1 MLAMQLLAP
10 WSVDENDPLVVSEL
24 PEPEPGPGQILLAV
38 RACGVCHTDLHTVE
52 GELALPHLPLTPGH
66 QVVGEVKA
74 LGKGVTRF
82 QVGDRVGVAWVHTTC
97 GVCRFCRCGQE
108 NLCEQAQFTG
118 LHAPGGYAGAMLAAA
133 DFAFALPAGFA
144 DEQAAPLLCAG
155 VIGYR
160 ALRLSQVQPGQRL
173 GLFGFGAS
181 AHLAI
186 QVARHRGCEVFV
198 FTRSAAHQ
206 EHAAALGALWTGAP
220 QEAPPFKLDAAINF
234 TPSGAV
240 TLDALRVLERGGTVA
255 MAGIHSSPIPEF
267 DYHLL
272 YGERQLRSVTNATR
286 QDAEELL
293 ALAAEIPLHTDV
305 EVFTLL
311 EANQVL
317 RRLKRSQITGA
328 AVLQCS

>member
-10 WSVDENDPLVVSEL
+10 WPVDHDDPLVVSEL
-24 PEPEPGPGQILLAV
+24 PEPEPGPGQILLTV

-52 GELALPHLPLTPGH
+52 GDLSLPRLPLVPGH
-66 QVVGEVKA
+66 QVVGVIKA
-74 LGKGVTRF
+74 LGAGVTRF
-82 QVGDRVGVAWVHTTC
+82 QVGDRVGVAWVHATC
-97 GVCRFCRCGQE
+97 GVCRFCRNGQE
-108 NLCEQAQFTG
+108 NLCAEARFTG
-118 LHAPGGYAGAMLAAA
+118 LHNHGGYAGAMLAQA

-181 AHLAI
+181 AHITI
-186 QVARHRGCEVFV
+186 QVARHLGCEVFV

-206 EHAAALGALWTGAP
+206 AHAAALGAVWTGAP
-220 QEAPPFKLDAAINF
+220 QETPPQPLDAAINF
-234 TPSGAV
+234 TPSGAI
-240 TLDALRVLERGGTVA
+240 TLDILRVLERGGTAVL
-255 MAGIHSSPIPEF
+255 AGIHSSPIPE
-267 DYHLL
+267 
-272 YGERQLRSVTNATR
+272 
-286 QDAEELL
+286 
-293 ALAAEIPLHTDV
+293 
-305 EVFTLL
+305 LL

-328 AVLQCS
+328 AVLQCA